1 MIFCDLLKSVST
13 TWPMLLKVLRAAGY
27 ISSAGGSSKTSRQ
40 PAPWSSV
47 PANFLSK
54 IICSHMRCC
63 LYQAMQACRHVKTTM
78 SRAEKKRDGT
88 PHYVCV
94 HRLCGLRGSR
104 FCRNPRAHVG
114 PWGEASGVWHPKKQQ
129 GTDLHKSSR
138 VDFRSAAGR
147 HDPESTLDC
156 A

>member
-114 PWGEASGVWHPKKQQ
+114 KQAGYGIQ
-129 GTDLHKSSR
+129 RSNKVLICTNPPGQTSDPQQAGTIRKALLI
-138 VDFRSAAGR
+138 V
-147 HDPESTLDC
+147 LDV
-156 A
+156 